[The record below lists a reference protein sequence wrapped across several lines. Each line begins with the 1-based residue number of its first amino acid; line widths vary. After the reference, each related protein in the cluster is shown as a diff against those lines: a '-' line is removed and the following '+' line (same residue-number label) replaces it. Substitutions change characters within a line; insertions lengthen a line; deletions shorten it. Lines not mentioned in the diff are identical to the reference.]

1 MKRQEGIEKML
12 QYISK
17 SPEDT
22 QRLAAEL
29 GKRVREGLVLCLRGE
44 LGAGKT
50 CFVQG
55 LTAALGIQEPAV
67 SPTYNLMNIY
77 EGRRIVY
84 HFDLYRLVSEEELE
98 EIGFYEDAEDTDCVV
113 LIEWPDRFTES
124 LPENYIMLDMEKLS
138 EGERERQL
146 TFTLQGEKFAAL
158 FEELK
163 QLC

>member
-1 MKRQEGIEKML
+1 ML
-12 QYISK
+12 QYISR

-22 QRLAAEL
+22 QKLAAEL
-29 GKRVREGLVLCLRGE
+29 GKRVRDGLVLCLRGE

-55 LTAALGIQEPAV
+55 LTAALGVREPAV

-77 EGRRIVY
+77 EGRRTVY
-84 HFDLYRLVSEEELE
+84 HFDLYRLASEEELE
-98 EIGFYEDAEDTDCVV
+98 EIGFYEYAEDTDCVV

-138 EGERERQL
+138 EGERERRL

>member
-1 MKRQEGIEKML
+1 ML
-12 QYISK
+12 QYLSK

-22 QRLAAEL
+22 QGLAAGL
-29 GKRVREGLVLCLRGE
+29 GKRVQKGLVLCLRGE

-55 LTAALGIQEPAV
+55 LAAALGIRGPVV

-77 EGRRIVY
+77 EGRWTIY
-84 HFDLYRLVSEEELE
+84 HFDLYRLESEAELE
-98 EIGFYEDAEDTDCVV
+98 EIGFYEYAEQADCVV
-113 LIEWPDRFTES
+113 LIEWPDRFTEA
-124 LPENYIMLDMEKLS
+124 LPEDYIMLDIKKLS
-138 EGERERQL
+138 GGQERQL
-146 TFTLQGEKFAAL
+146 TFHLQGTKFAAL